1 MFESQYDK
9 HMSVHTQDKR
19 YICQKKGCKKDYGS
33 THARN
38 CHERQHAVKA
48 VYCDF
53 HENPKAKNVT
63 KSSLV
68 NNI

>member
-9 HMSVHTQDKR
+9 DMSVHTRDNR

-38 CHERQHAVKA
+38 YHERQHAAKA

-53 HENPKAKNVT
+53 
-63 KSSLV
+63 S
-68 NNI
+68 